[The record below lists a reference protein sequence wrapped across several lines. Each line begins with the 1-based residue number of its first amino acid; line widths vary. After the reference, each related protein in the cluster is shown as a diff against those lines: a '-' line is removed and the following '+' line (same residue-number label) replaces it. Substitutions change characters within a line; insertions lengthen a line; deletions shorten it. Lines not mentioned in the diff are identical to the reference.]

1 MPRAAS
7 FFLPS
12 FAAIVA
18 AALWVGCS
26 KTPPPAPPTKAAA
39 AEKQPQVP
47 APEPA
52 PALVEDDP
60 LTTALAL
67 EDARERALR
76 FGGELQRTLNRDPA
90 AAVAFLK
97 KMPRGR
103 DFTQAL
109 FAVLSF
115 IGGRDPEAALK
126 LAAELAQSREEQTFY
141 AIFFDR
147 LANDDPRGAV
157 RRLPLVPA
165 GEARELAIRSLAA
178 AWNRTDP
185 AAVMDWAQSLADPGE
200 RSVAVETAIGDLAAR
215 DPQLAIE
222 IARRFMRPPA
232 LERTIFSALQR
243 LVSSDPEGAAA
254 LVPLLPP
261 GDLQTT
267 AAANVARSLAERS
280 VPAALEWVKTI
291 PIDLTRWIAFN
302 HVLSTWV
309 TRDRLAAARHVLELP
324 PGQGTEFAA
333 SHLAAFLADD
343 PADAILWAGALPDE
357 GARLGAYAVIASS
370 WSQRAPAEAV
380 RWAASLNE
388 DPVRPNALGGA
399 FSNWLL
405 IDADAAMRWL
415 DTAKLPAATKAKLL
429 RR

>member
-1 MPRAAS
+1 MPKPVAFLRPHAVATLAAVC
-7 FFLPS
+7 
-12 FAAIVA
+12 AVA
-18 AALWVGCS
+18 WPGCS
-26 KTPPPAPPTKAAA
+26 KSPPPAPRPAAA
-39 AEKQPQVP
+39 AAQS
-47 APEPA
+47 PA
-52 PALVEDDP
+52 PAQEDPLAKALTLDDP
-60 LTTALAL
+60 
-67 EDARERALR
+67 RERAIRL
-76 FGGELQRTLNRDPA
+76 GGELQRTLARDPA
-90 AAVAFLK
+90 AAVQFLRT
-97 KMPRGR
+97 MPRGR

-109 FAVLSF
+109 FAVLTF
-115 IGGRDPEAALK
+115 IGARDPAAALK
-126 LAAELAQSREEQTFY
+126 LAAELARSPEEQAFY
-141 AIFFDR
+141 SLFFDR
-147 LANDDPRGAV
+147 LAGENPRVAV
-157 RRLPLVPA
+157 DQLALVPA
-165 GEARELAIRSLAA
+165 GTARENAIRALAT

-200 RSVAVETAIGDLAAR
+200 RSAAVETAIGDLAAR

-232 LERTIFSALQR
+232 LERTIYSALMR
-243 LVSSDPEGAAA
+243 LVLSDPEAASA

-267 AAANVARSLAERS
+267 AAAHVARSLAERS
-280 VPAALEWVKTI
+280 VPAALAWVKTI

-302 HVLSTWV
+302 HVLTSWV
-309 TRDRLAAARHVLELP
+309 LRDRTAAARHVLELP

-333 SHLAAFLADD
+333 SHLAAYLADD

-388 DPVRPNALGGA
+388 DPLRPNALGGA

-405 IDADAAMRWL
+405 IDADAAIKWL
-415 DTAKLPAATKAKLL
+415 ETTKIPPAIKAKLL
-429 RR
+429 RRP